1 MCIRDSLSTERGA
14 PENGKNSNQYWC
26 IKMLDILKQLYP
38 EKEYIDIEL
47 IGVDLLQDLG
57 IEALDHKLHIH
68 KSKRDGYKRQSFNAG
83 SISQGYIG
91 FAILDSSVSRSL

>member
-1 MCIRDSLSTERGA
+1 MMKCLVNLFRPFRQKQRFLRNT
-14 PENGKNSNQYWC
+14 KNTNQYWR

-68 KSKRDGYKRQSFNAG
+68 KSKRPNAW
-83 SISQGYIG
+83 
-91 FAILDSSVSRSL
+91 VSELNGWTKYE